1 MNKTIRN
8 IGVII
13 VCLTAIIFWIYNGFN
28 KAETTVTDYK
38 TEDTSN
44 LIFRILQKDSSLHLD
59 SMVGNSNI
67 TYSDSTNFINILKD
81 QETIDVSIGKIA
93 PLSTSEF
100 LSLSYKKTTLNN
112 YKTYLKNTNNFNHW
126 DSICKVLN
134 ADYDFNLSELAD
146 YINEIG
152 FFTTSNT
159 TFYYLK
165 TEEAYNV
172 SSLLNFI
179 NDSSG
184 TYISEK
190 QNYYKIYSDN
200 IFQLLAGKLF
210 TENKNYYITTEDY
223 FIFASD
229 TSQLHY
235 MNRSLEE
242 ENILEKNYIYSD
254 YKSKQFSEYG
264 LHYYSDITSEN
275 DSVNRILSYQLRGE
289 QNFIIT
295 NLSIL
300 ESPKQADETTT
311 ENTIKTDTL
320 TKEEQIIEEI
330 INSTTEN
337 QEEEELGE
345 ITYTL
350 VEGQTFRQATVKLK
364 EELAKDGYDY
374 NKVKMEHVFFVIDNG
389 TTKLNWNTAVKKYLD
404 KKQPK
409 AGDYFYMKKFF
420 Y

>member
-1 MNKTIRN
+1 VLN
-8 IGVII
+8 
-13 VCLTAIIFWIYNGFN
+13 
-28 KAETTVTDYK
+28 TDY
-38 TEDTSN
+38 N
-44 LIFRILQKDSSLHLD
+44 
-59 SMVGNSNI
+59 
-67 TYSDSTNFINILKD
+67 
-81 QETIDVSIGKIA
+81 
-93 PLSTSEF
+93 
-100 LSLSYKKTTLNN
+100 
-112 YKTYLKNTNNFNHW
+112 
-126 DSICKVLN
+126 
-134 ADYDFNLSELAD
+134 FNLSELAN

-152 FFTTSNT
+152 FFTSSNA

-200 IFQLLAGKLF
+200 LFQLLAGKLF

-242 ENILEKNYIYSD
+242 ENILEKNCIYSD

-264 LHYYSDITSEN
+264 LNYYSDITSEN

-300 ESPKQADETTT
+300 ESPKQSDKTTT
-311 ENTIKTDTL
+311 EDTIKIDTL
-320 TKEEQIIEEI
+320 TEEEQIIEEI

-337 QEEEELGE
+337 QEEEEEELGE

-350 VEGQTFRQATVKLK
+350 VEGETFKQASVKLK
-364 EELAKDGYDY
+364 SLLEKSGYDY
-374 NKVKMEHVFFVIDNG
+374 NKVKTEHVFFVIDNG
-389 TTKLNWNTAVKKYLD
+389 ITTLNWNTAVKLYYL

-409 AGDYFYMKKFF
+409 AGDYFLMKKF
-420 Y
+420 YY

>member
-1 MNKTIRN
+1 MNKK
-8 IGVII
+8 IGDIGIIILGLAAIAYWVINS
-13 VCLTAIIFWIYNGFN
+13 CN
-28 KAETTVTDYK
+28 KSGKKDDEKIK

-190 QNYYKIYSDN
+190 QNIG
-200 IFQLLAGKLF
+200 FCPEL
-210 TENKNYYITTEDY
+210 
-223 FIFASD
+223 
-229 TSQLHY
+229 
-235 MNRSLEE
+235 
-242 ENILEKNYIYSD
+242 
-254 YKSKQFSEYG
+254 QFSY
-264 LHYYSDITSEN
+264 
-275 DSVNRILSYQLRGE
+275 
-289 QNFIIT
+289 
-295 NLSIL
+295 L
-300 ESPKQADETTT
+300 ELQFP
-311 ENTIKTDTL
+311 
-320 TKEEQIIEEI
+320 
-330 INSTTEN
+330 
-337 QEEEELGE
+337 
-345 ITYTL
+345 
-350 VEGQTFRQATVKLK
+350 
-364 EELAKDGYDY
+364 
-374 NKVKMEHVFFVIDNG
+374 
-389 TTKLNWNTAVKKYLD
+389 
-404 KKQPK
+404 
-409 AGDYFYMKKFF
+409 
-420 Y
+420 